1 MSGEQA
7 SFLPGRQT
15 VDPTF
20 PSSFNSRVHDMRGW
34 LSGLLVATA
43 VIGCDSTPKPPN
55 ISLDQRSASAVGD
68 ETLTGQV
75 LEHIA
80 ASPYSY
86 VRIRTSKG
94 DVWAAVNEARIE
106 KGSKVT
112 VSSPMLMKN
121 FTSKSLNR
129 TFDEIYFGS
138 LAPEG
143 AAATG
148 AAGNPHAGSTST
160 AAPFDVNVA
169 KATGSNA
176 RTIAETWAQA
186 SALEGK
192 SVTIHGKV
200 VKYNEGV
207 MGKNW
212 IHLQDGSGDVGQG
225 TNDLTVT
232 STDATSV
239 GETVSI
245 AGTVHTN
252 RDFGSGYVY
261 RVIVEDAKVVKK

>member
-1 MSGEQA
+1 
-7 SFLPGRQT
+7 
-15 VDPTF
+15 
-20 PSSFNSRVHDMRGW
+20 MRGL
-34 LSGLLVATA
+34 LSGLLLAMA

-55 ISLDQRSASAVGD
+55 MSLDQRSPSPAGD
-68 ETLTGQV
+68 DVLTGQV

-86 VRIRTSKG
+86 VRIRTATG

-106 KGSKVT
+106 KGSQVT
-112 VSSPMLMKN
+112 VTGPMLMKN
-121 FTSKSLNR
+121 FESRSLNR

-143 AAATG
+143 GAAPDG
-148 AAGNPHAGSTST
+148 AGNPHAGTTTT
-160 AAPFDVNVA
+160 AAPFDVNVE
-169 KATGSNA
+169 KATGSDA

-186 SALEGK
+186 STLDGK
-192 SVTIHGKV
+192 RVTVRGKV

-232 STDATSV
+232 SADAATV
-239 GETVSI
+239 GETVSVT
-245 AGTVHTN
+245 GTVHTN

-261 RVIVEDAKVVKK
+261 RVIVEDAKVVKKQARERGR

>member
-1 MSGEQA
+1 M
-7 SFLPGRQT
+7 
-15 VDPTF
+15 
-20 PSSFNSRVHDMRGW
+20 RV
-34 LSGLLVATA
+34 LFSGLLLATA
-43 VIGCDSTPKPPN
+43 VFGCNSKPKPPN
-55 ISLDQRSASAVGD
+55 ISLDQRSASPAG
-68 ETLTGQV
+68 EGTLTGQV

-106 KGSKVT
+106 KGSQVT
-112 VSSPMLMKN
+112 VSSPMLMKD
-121 FTSKSLNR
+121 FESKALKR

-138 LAPEG
+138 LAAEG
-143 AAATG
+143 AAATD
-148 AAGNPHAGSTST
+148 AAANPHAGTTST
-160 AAPFDVNVA
+160 AAPFDVHVE

-176 RTIAETWAQA
+176 HTIADTWAQA
-186 SALEGK
+186 SALKGK
-192 SVTIHGKV
+192 GVTIRGKV

-212 IHLQDGSGDVGQG
+212 IHLQDGSGNVGQG

-232 STDATSV
+232 STDPASV
-239 GETVSI
+239 GQTVI
-245 AGTVHTN
+245 VTGTVQTN

-261 RVIVEDAKVVKK
+261 RLIVEDAKILKK